1 MQKIRLGIVGYGNLG
16 RGVQYAAK
24 QNPDTE
30 TADYRPAKSRRPAVP
45 LNRFGPAGSYTS
57 ASRSGILPSRPAS
70 IAFEAEPCSNNS
82 PRARS

>member
-1 MQKIRLGIVGYGNLG
+1 MGETGINRCQNTDG
-16 RGVQYAAK
+16 K
-24 QNPDTE
+24 QSPDTE